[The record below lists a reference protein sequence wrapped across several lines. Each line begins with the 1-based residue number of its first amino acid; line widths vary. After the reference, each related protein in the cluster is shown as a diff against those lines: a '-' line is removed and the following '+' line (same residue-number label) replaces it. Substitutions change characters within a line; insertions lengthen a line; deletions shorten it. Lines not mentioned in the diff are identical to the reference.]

1 MSDAYMVRCGTSHPA
16 QPMTGIYVAG
26 LTISGMVATWKPGRA
41 RRFESA
47 TEAESVA
54 SRMARKFAGTT
65 WEAVR
70 V

>member
-1 MSDAYMVRCGTSHPA
+1 MNDTYLVRCGTSNPA

-47 TEAESVA
+47 TEAEMVA
-54 SRMARKFAGTT
+54 SRMARKFTGTT
-65 WEAVR
+65 WETVR

>member
-1 MSDAYMVRCGTSHPA
+1 MANIYLVRCGTSHPA

-26 LTISGMVATWKPGRA
+26 LTISGMVATWKPSRA
-41 RRFESA
+41 RHFESA
-47 TEAESVA
+47 TEAGIVA
-54 SRMARKFAGTT
+54 SRLARRFTGTT

>member
-1 MSDAYMVRCGTSHPA
+1 MPDLYMVRCGTSHPA
-16 QPMTGIYVAG
+16 QPMTGIYVAA

-47 TEAESVA
+47 TEAENVA
-54 SRMARKFAGTT
+54 SRMARKFTGTT